1 MAKRYNSFEIN
12 KLNKRQIFF
21 DANILLYIFW
31 FTGYSS
37 REKQYS
43 VIFKGLLN
51 QKNEMFVDFI
61 VISEVINR
69 AIRIEYEK
77 YLQQQN
83 ISKEKLPFKKY
94 RDTQEGQE
102 ALKDIYQVVKGKIIN
117 KFGIS
122 GKAFSKSD
130 IESFLQLN
138 LLDFSDKGIVSL
150 CKENNFVLLTND
162 KDFVC
167 TDLEILTSNPVLLG
181 SP

>member
-1 MAKRYNSFEIN
+1 MAKCYNSSEIH
-12 KLNKRQIFF
+12 KLNKRKIFF

-31 FTGYSS
+31 STSSYSLG
-37 REKQYS
+37 KQYS
-43 VIFKGLLN
+43 VIFNLILK

-61 VISEVINR
+61 VISEVVNR
-69 AIRIEYEK
+69 AVRIEHEK

-83 ISKEKLPFKKY
+83 ISRDKLPFKQY
-94 RDTQEGQE
+94 RGSQEGLE

-122 GKAFSKSD
+122 GKAFSKPD
-130 IESFLQLN
+130 IESFLQLD

-162 KDFVC
+162 KDFAY